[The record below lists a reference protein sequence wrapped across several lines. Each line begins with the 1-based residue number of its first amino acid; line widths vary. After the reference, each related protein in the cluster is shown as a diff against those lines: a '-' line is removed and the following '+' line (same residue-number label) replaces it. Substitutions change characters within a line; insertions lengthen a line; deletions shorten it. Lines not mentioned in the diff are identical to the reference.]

1 MGGAVDHRC
10 ARPLANGR
18 FRRAASSHRWRC
30 APAPTERNQL
40 RLSFALPDK
49 PISCARVY
57 AATAGYSALWLNGE
71 RVNNHGDELGPWTSW
86 GIRVLYR
93 AYDVTASLRPGS
105 NLLGVWLGRGVSRR
119 RCLPVPLDFA
129 CVGV

>member
-1 MGGAVDHRC
+1 M
-10 ARPLANGR
+10 
-18 FRRAASSHRWRC
+18 
-30 APAPTERNQL
+30 
-40 RLSFALPDK
+40 
-49 PISCARVY
+49 Y

-93 AYDVTASLRPGS
+93 AYDVTTSLRPGS

-119 RCLPVPLDFA
+119 RCLAVPLDFA